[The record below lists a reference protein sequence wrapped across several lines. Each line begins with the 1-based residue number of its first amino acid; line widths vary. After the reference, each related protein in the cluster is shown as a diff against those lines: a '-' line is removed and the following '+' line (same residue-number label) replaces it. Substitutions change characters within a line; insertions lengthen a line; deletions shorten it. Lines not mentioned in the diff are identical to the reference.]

1 MYMYVLRR
9 GTQKYS
15 TVNAC
20 NVYDILLAVGKQEE
34 RVGRCIQKQMRRND
48 SGLKSI
54 ICLS

>member
-1 MYMYVLRR
+1 MYMYVLSR

-15 TVNAC
+15 TVNAR
-20 NVYDILLAVGKQEE
+20 NVCDILLAVGKQEE